1 MRDEKGSERSF
12 ILPPSSF
19 SMNPPLLEVILQ
31 LHFDPVL
38 LAEDRLQ
45 YFFKINSD
53 SSNDIRI
60 LTDRIELSS
69 NRGVSFPRLR
79 SDWTRILDSF
89 FDIFRIHSLNH
100 ISLGYL
106 NEIPIQ
112 DLRDFRNLL
121 NLRIEMPPSLNDR
134 FEFFRTECTY
144 KYDFGE
150 IRVWLQPDWDE
161 QLEEYC
167 IQLNL
172 ESRHAGVVR
181 TEDIFPKLQELH
193 EGIKDLFR
201 QILSEAYIRQL
212 PQ

>member
-1 MRDEKGSERSF
+1 
-12 ILPPSSF
+12 
-19 SMNPPLLEVILQ
+19 MNPPLLEVRLQ

-53 SSNDIRI
+53 SPNDIRI
-60 LTDRIELSS
+60 LNDRIELTSD
-69 NRGVSFPRLR
+69 RGVSFPRLR

-89 FDIFRIHSLNH
+89 FDTFRISTLNM
-100 ISLGYL
+100 ISLAYL

-112 DLRDFRNLL
+112 NLRDFRGLL
-121 NLRIEMPPSLNDR
+121 NLRIEMPASLTDR

-161 QLEEYC
+161 QIESYC

-172 ESRHAGVVR
+172 ESRHVGLVR
-181 TEDIFPKLQELH
+181 SENLFLKLQELH
-193 EGIKDLFR
+193 DGIKTVFR
-201 QILSEAYIRQL
+201 EILSDSYIREL

>member
-1 MRDEKGSERSF
+1 
-12 ILPPSSF
+12 L
-19 SMNPPLLEVILQ
+19 NPPLLEVILQ

-45 YFFKINSD
+45 YFFKMNSD
-53 SSNDIRI
+53 SPGDVRI
-60 LTDRIELSS
+60 FTDRIELSS
-69 NRGVSFPRLR
+69 NRGISFPRLR

-89 FDIFRIHSLNH
+89 FDTFRIASLNQ
-100 ISLGYL
+100 ISLAYL
-106 NEIPIQ
+106 NEIPLQ

-161 QLEEYC
+161 QIESYC

-172 ESRHAGVVR
+172 ESLHIGQVR
-181 TEDIFPKLQELH
+181 TDHLFLRLQELH
-193 EGIKDLFR
+193 DGIKTVFR
-201 QILSEAYIRQL
+201 EILSESYIRQL